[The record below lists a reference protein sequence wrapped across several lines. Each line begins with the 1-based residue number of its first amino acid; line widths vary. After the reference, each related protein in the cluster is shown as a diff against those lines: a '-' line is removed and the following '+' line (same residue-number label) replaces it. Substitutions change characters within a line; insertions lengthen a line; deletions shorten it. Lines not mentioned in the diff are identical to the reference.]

1 MGEHML
7 QESIEKLI
15 AYANETGLLPECENM
30 YAVNALLALFKED
43 AFEGNFFPEKQP
55 VPENVGLTSPYG
67 PRIEGILKELLDIA
81 AEKGLLPDNT
91 TTYRDLFDAKIMDCV
106 MPRPKTVIDTFYGL
120 YEKDK
125 KAATD
130 WFYKFSQDNDYIR
143 RYRLVKDVRYTV
155 DSRYGTIEISIN
167 LSKPEKDPKA
177 IAAAKAA
184 AQTAYPK
191 CQLCAE
197 NEGYFGRGNHPGRSS
212 HRVIP
217 MALAGAKWGFQY
229 SPYGYYNEHCILF
242 NMEHVPMKIERAT
255 FDKLLS
261 FVEVMPHYMLGS
273 NADLPIVGGSILSHD
288 HYQGGCHD
296 FPMAL
301 APIVETVSVAGVT
314 DVSVGIVNWPLSCLR
329 LRSEN
334 KESMIDLATK
344 ILDAWRGY
352 TDEARMVFAETDGEP
367 HNTIT
372 PIARMHDGLFEL
384 DLVLRNNLTTEER
397 PLGLYHPRPEYHH
410 IKKENIGLI
419 EVMGLAVL
427 PARLKEELRILGEMI
442 VEGKDLRSLEATE
455 KHADWAEK
463 WLPNYT
469 VTKDNITDII
479 NAEVGKVFVGV
490 LEDAGVYKATEEGR
504 EGIRAF
510 LKTIK

>member
-1 MGEHML
+1 MFT
-7 QESIEKLI
+7 ESVEKLI
-15 AYANETGLLPECENM
+15 AYANETGLLPVCENI
-30 YAVNALLALFKED
+30 YAVNALLALFRED
-43 AFEGNFFPEKQP
+43 AFTGNFYPELKSLP
-55 VPENVGLTSPYG
+55 ADTGLHSELG
-67 PRIEGILKELLDIA
+67 DRIEAILKDLLDYA

-91 TTYRDLFDAKIMDCV
+91 VTYRDLFDAKIMDCV
-106 MPRPKTVIDTFYGL
+106 MPRPKTVIDTFNAL

-130 WFYKFSQDNDYIR
+130 WFYTFSQNTDYIR
-143 RYRLVKDVRYTV
+143 RYRLVKDVRYDV
-155 DSRYGTIEISIN
+155 PSKYGKIEISIN

-177 IAAAKAA
+177 IAAAKTM

-197 NEGYFGRGNHPGRSS
+197 NEGYYGRVNHPGRSS
-212 HRVIP
+212 HRIVP
-217 MALAGAKWGFQY
+217 MRLAGADWGFQY

-261 FVEVMPHYMLGS
+261 FVEAVPHYMLGS

-301 APIVETVSVAGVT
+301 APVVETVEVAGVKNVT
-314 DVSVGIVNWPLSCLR
+314 VGIVNWPLSCLR
-329 LRSEN
+329 LQSAD
-334 KESMIDLATK
+334 KAAMIDLADR
-344 ILDAWRGY
+344 ILSAWRCY
-352 TDEARMVFAETDGEP
+352 TDEVRMVFAETDGEP

-372 PIARMHDGLFEL
+372 PIARMKDGKYEL
-384 DLVLRNNLTTEER
+384 DLVLRNNLTTAER

-427 PARLKEELRILGEMI
+427 PARLKEELRILGEKI
-442 VEGKDLRSLEATE
+442 LAKEDLRADAVTE
-455 KHADWAEK
+455 KHADWVES
-463 WLPNYT
+463 WIGNVEITPEN
-469 VTKDNITDII
+469 VTEII

-504 EGIRAF
+504 AGIRDF
-510 LKTIK
+510 LKTVK